1 MIEVYIKFFLYLY
14 CRKRKKLEILQTL
27 VATAT
32 AAVALLLSGLME
44 QTKPTRNFAAFH
56 FFPQDIL
63 SQTAL
68 LKSIESIVDT
78 WAN

>member
-1 MIEVYIKFFLYLY
+1 MVPNLY

-27 VATAT
+27 VAA

-63 SQTAL
+63 SQTSL
-68 LKSIESIVDT
+68 LKSIESFVDT
-78 WAN
+78 WAY